1 MHKVLLCI
9 IMVLLRVSFAAAES
23 DLTAA
28 IESGNIDQIKGLLA
42 SAPESINQKDES
54 GLAPLHVAARSDQ
67 LEVAKYLLESGADV
81 EVRNQYG
88 RTPLLCVA
96 FMTGSVEMATL
107 LIEHGADI
115 NAADAQGATPLKLAA
130 WRGYRGLINLLLVKE
145 VNVETSGFEGNLL
158 FNSALQ
164 HGLTRLYASMVE
176 NDFELPQPGSD
187 RNMLHSAAQGGSAE
201 IIRALI
207 EKGFKVGK
215 TDIYGW
221 TPLHYAARGGHAK
234 AVRMLIEKGA
244 NINTRSLSGL
254 SPYNLAQSESRN
266 EVENILIAHGAYT
279 SPQKFP
285 DLSGP
290 YLGQSPPGTK
300 PDLFAPDIVSTK
312 NGGHGGITFSS
323 DGTEAYWSAI
333 FYPSDSGHAVPAILT
348 SREYNGHWTIPEFPE
363 FTNGLEYRDK
373 EPFLSKDDKSL
384 YFLSQRSQNQE
395 EPIIREENV
404 WIVERDSS
412 GWAKPYPAPGAIN
425 YLSLHWQLSLSESGD
440 LYVQGRGESGGDI
453 YVSRFINGEYQ
464 IPEALGSMINTSGL
478 ETCPYIAPDESYL
491 LFSSNGHG
499 FDDLHIY
506 ISFKTENNQWS
517 QPIATGL
524 WGVAALVTH
533 DGQYLFYNGTVNN
546 IEGFYWIDASY
557 LQSLRPDD
565 L

>member
-1 MHKVLLCI
+1 MDKVLLCL
-9 IMVLLRVSFAAAES
+9 IMVLLSVSFAVAES

-28 IESGNIDQIKGLLA
+28 IKSGDVDQIKGLLA
-42 SAPESINQKDES
+42 SAPEVINQKDES
-54 GLAPLHVAARSDQ
+54 GLAPLHVAAHSDQ

-81 EVRNQYG
+81 EARNQYG

-130 WRGYRGLINLLLVKE
+130 WRGYRGLIDLLLVKE
-145 VNVETSGFEGNLL
+145 ANVETSGFAGDML

-164 HGLTRLYASMVE
+164 HGLTRLYASLIE
-176 NDFELPQPGSD
+176 NGFELPQAGSG
-187 RNMLHSAAQGGSAE
+187 RNLLHSAAQGGSAE

-244 NINTRSLSGL
+244 DINIRSLSGL

-266 EVENILIAHGAYT
+266 EVENILIAHGADT

-290 YLGQSPPGTK
+290 YLGQTPPGTK
-300 PDLFAPDIVSTK
+300 PSLFAPDIVSTK

-323 DGTEAYWSAI
+323 DGTEAFWSAL
-333 FYPSDSGHAVPAILT
+333 FYPSDSGHAIPAILT
-348 SREYNGHWTIPEFPE
+348 SKENNGRWTIPEFPV
-363 FTNGLEYRDK
+363 FTNGLEYHDN
-373 EPFLSKDDKSL
+373 ESFLSKDGKSL
-384 YFLSQRSQNQE
+384 YFLSRRPLTPGGLLTKQ
-395 EPIIREENV
+395 NV
-404 WIVERDSS
+404 WIVKKTKT
-412 GWAKPYPAPGAIN
+412 GWGEPYPAPGKLN
-425 YLSLHWQLSLSESGD
+425 SLNLHWQLSLAESGD
-440 LYVQGRGESGGDI
+440 LYIQGRGEAGIDI
-453 YVSRFINGEYQ
+453 YVSRLINGEYQ
-464 IPEALGSMINTSGL
+464 LPEILGPTINTPGT

-499 FDDLHIY
+499 YDDLHIY
-506 ISFKTENNQWS
+506 ISFKTDDNQWS
-517 QPIATGL
+517 KPIATGL
-524 WGVAALVTH
+524 WGVAALVSH
-533 DGQYLFYNGTVNN
+533 DGRYLFFNGTVNN
-546 IEGFYWIDASY
+546 VEGFYWIDASY